1 MNVRGCG
8 TSCRTPACRRAQL
21 CVGDWLSTAAHR
33 AATARERVLDLFV
46 GLVSERALR
55 ASVTLFAALA
65 LHGEILDRIAVSV
78 AKQVIT
84 ERDVLRDL
92 RVTAFLDHRAPVENS
107 EQKRAAADRLVDRM
121 LILDEAALTRV
132 TLSSDEDARKM
143 LDDVK
148 AQYGADYQPALAR
161 YGITEQDIANQLIA
175 GLRAM
180 RFTDL
185 RFRPEV
191 QLSED
196 DLRDFYNTLVA
207 QWKKSGKTDIPSFE
221 SSRDQ
226 VEKLLTDQR
235 TAQALDRWLGTRRT
249 ETQILYH
256 QQVFR

>member
-1 MNVRGCG
+1 MKARFTLVF
-8 TSCRTPACRRAQL
+8 SL
-21 CVGDWLSTAAHR
+21 VLAAD
-33 AATARERVLDLFV
+33 AA
-46 GLVSERALR
+46 
-55 ASVTLFAALA
+55 
-65 LHGEILDRIAVSV
+65 ILDRIAVSV
-78 AKQVIT
+78 GKQVIT
-84 ERDVLRDL
+84 ERDVLREV
-92 RVTAFLDHRAPVENS
+92 RVTAFLDHRELVPGG
-107 EQKRAAADRLVDRM
+107 EQKRAAAERLIDRL
-121 LILDEAALTRV
+121 LILEEAALTRI
-132 TLSSDEDARKM
+132 TLSSDDEARKM

-148 AQYGADYQPALAR
+148 AQYGADYPAALAR
-161 YGITEQDIANQLIA
+161 YGITEQDVTNQLIA
-175 GLRAM
+175 GLRTM

-207 QWKKSGKTDIPSFE
+207 ESKQSGKTDMPSFE

-256 QQVFR
+256 EQVFR